1 MGTKLIKLF
10 MLALIIGAIFL
21 SSVRFGLAAEKG
33 EVIVAT
39 TGMTV
44 SWIKSWAE
52 DFEKQTGIKVTAVS
66 HWVTGA
72 KLSAMAKTKNVEFD
86 VTQLNIPGIDVG
98 IKENILLPID
108 YDSFS
113 REDLKNIEYTPEFK
127 HPYGVAFMAFGRG
140 MAYSPEKYPEGTPH
154 PTTWVEFWDVNN
166 FPARRSISLAWSFAP
181 FEGALMADRV
191 PMDKLYPLDL
201 ERAFRS
207 LDKIRP
213 YIHKFAMT
221 NTETDQLFISKEVE
235 LADGWYTTLMTSM
248 RKGAPIRLEYSQ
260 GEFAFNSLSI
270 LKGPNGKANAM
281 EFIKFAMQPKIQAK
295 IVEYG
300 YAPINKR
307 AYAFVDPQI
316 AKVLP
321 SYPENFKKMF
331 LRDETWWA
339 QMTPKGKTNRDL
351 ATDMLNSWMLKK

>member
-1 MGTKLIKLF
+1 MRTKSNNVF
-10 MLALIIGAIFL
+10 VLALIIAAAVLCGAKG
-21 SSVRFGLAAEKG
+21 VLAAGKG

-44 SWIKSWAE
+44 NWIKSWAD
-52 DFEKQTGIKVTAVS
+52 DFEKQTGIKLTAVS
-66 HWVTGA
+66 QWVTGA

-86 VTQLNIPGIDVG
+86 VVQLNIPGIDVG
-98 IKENILLPID
+98 IKENVLVPIE
-108 YDSFS
+108 YDTFN
-113 REDLKNIEYTPEFK
+113 REDLKNIEYKPELK

-140 MAYSPEKYPEGTPH
+140 MAYSAEKYPEGTPH
-154 PTTWVEFWDVNN
+154 PVTWAEFWDVKK

-181 FEGALMADRV
+181 FEGAVMADGA

-213 YIHKFAMT
+213 HIHKFAMT

-235 LADGWYTTLMTSM
+235 LADGWYTTLITSI
-248 RKGAPIRLEYSQ
+248 RKGAPIKVEYGQ
-260 GEFAFNSLSI
+260 AEFAFNSLSI
-270 LKGPNGKANAM
+270 LKGPNGKSNAM
-281 EFIKFAMQPKIQAK
+281 EFIKYAMQPKIQAR

-300 YAPINKR
+300 YAPINKA
-307 AYAFVDPQI
+307 AYEFVDPQI
-316 AKVLP
+316 AKMLP
-321 SYPENFKKMF
+321 SYPDNFRKMF
-331 LRDETWWA
+331 LRNETWWA
-339 QMTPKGKTNRDL
+339 EMTPAGKTNRDL